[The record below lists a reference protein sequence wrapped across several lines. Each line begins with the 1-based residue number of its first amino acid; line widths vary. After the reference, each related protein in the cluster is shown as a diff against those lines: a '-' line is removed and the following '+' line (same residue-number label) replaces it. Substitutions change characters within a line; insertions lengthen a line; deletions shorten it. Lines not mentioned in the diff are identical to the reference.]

1 VKSAA
6 VLGAGIMGGG
16 IAYQSAS
23 KGVPILMKDVRQEG
37 IDLGMSEARKLLN
50 KKVSRGSLSTDGMI
64 ETLSKITPTLD
75 YSGVD
80 SIDFVIE
87 AVVENPDVKKSV
99 LQELEQLVR
108 ADTIIATNT
117 STISVDDLSGVL
129 TRPENFCGMH
139 FFNPVPVM
147 PLVEVIRGEASSE
160 QTIAATVAY
169 AKRLGKTPI
178 VVNNCPGFLVNRV
191 LFPYFGAFAQLI
203 HDGADFRQIDKAMER
218 FGWPMGPAYLMDV
231 VGIDTG
237 VHAQG
242 VMAAGYERM
251 RQSFPSIIEKLF
263 EAGDLGQKTGQGF
276 YRYEADKKGKP
287 RKLPNPDIDRHIAE
301 VQPEARP
308 FTDEQIV
315 NRMMVAMCL
324 ETVRCLE
331 DRIVKTAVEA
341 DMGLALGIGFP
352 PFRGGALRYIDTIGV
367 GEFVDLADSFQDSG
381 ALYQSTAQLRELAKS
396 GGAFYK

>member
-1 VKSAA
+1 
-6 VLGAGIMGGG
+6 
-16 IAYQSAS
+16 
-23 KGVPILMKDVRQEG
+23 
-37 IDLGMSEARKLLN
+37 
-50 KKVSRGSLSTDGMI
+50 
-64 ETLSKITPTLD
+64 
-75 YSGVD
+75 
-80 SIDFVIE
+80 
-87 AVVENPDVKKSV
+87 
-99 LQELEQLVR
+99 
-108 ADTIIATNT
+108 
-117 STISVDDLSGVL
+117 
-129 TRPENFCGMH
+129 
-139 FFNPVPVM
+139 M

-160 QTIAATVAY
+160 QTIATTVAY
-169 AKRLGKTPI
+169 AKKLGKTPI

-242 VMAAGYERM
+242 VMAAGFERM
-251 RQSFPSIIEKLF
+251 RQSFPSIVEKLF

-301 VQPEARP
+301 VQPESRP

-331 DRIVKTAVEA
+331 DRIVETAVEA

-352 PFRGGALRYIDTIGV
+352 PFRGGALRYIDSIGV

-381 ALYQSTAQLRELAKS
+381 ALYQPTAQLRELAKS
-396 GGAFYK
+396 GGAFYQ

>member
-1 VKSAA
+1 
-6 VLGAGIMGGG
+6 MGGG

-64 ETLSKITPTLD
+64 ETLSNITPTLD

-80 SIDFVIE
+80 SVDFVIE

-129 TRPENFCGMH
+129 ARPENFCGMH

-169 AKRLGKTPI
+169 AKQLGKTPI

-191 LFPYFGAFAQLI
+191 LFPYFGAFA
-203 HDGADFRQIDKAMER
+203 
-218 FGWPMGPAYLMDV
+218 
-231 VGIDTG
+231 
-237 VHAQG
+237 
-242 VMAAGYERM
+242 
-251 RQSFPSIIEKLF
+251 
-263 EAGDLGQKTGQGF
+263 
-276 YRYEADKKGKP
+276 
-287 RKLPNPDIDRHIAE
+287 N
-301 VQPEARP
+301 
-308 FTDEQIV
+308 
-315 NRMMVAMCL
+315 
-324 ETVRCLE
+324 
-331 DRIVKTAVEA
+331 
-341 DMGLALGIGFP
+341 
-352 PFRGGALRYIDTIGV
+352 
-367 GEFVDLADSFQDSG
+367 
-381 ALYQSTAQLRELAKS
+381 
-396 GGAFYK
+396 